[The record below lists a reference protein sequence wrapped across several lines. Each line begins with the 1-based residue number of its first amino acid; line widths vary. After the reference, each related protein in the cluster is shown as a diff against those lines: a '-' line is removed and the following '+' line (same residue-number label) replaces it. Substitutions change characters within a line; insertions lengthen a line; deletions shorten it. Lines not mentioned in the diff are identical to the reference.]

1 MDEIKDVQAFQGH
14 PDSLDDTMRPLF
26 QKTHQTIYKVTRD
39 IENRFHF
46 NTAIS
51 AVMELFN
58 TISGIAMQ
66 KDNSSHLAVMRLA
79 IESLALLLAPIAPHF
94 AEELWAALGH
104 KSSVLLSPWPQYR
117 EDALIK
123 DEVLIVIQVNG
134 KLRSRF
140 QVATGTD
147 EETIKEMAL
156 SDERIQKFI
165 DGQRVKKVIA
175 LKNKLVNIVV

>member
-1 MDEIKDVQAFQGH
+1 MINLRNLILISIVALLASCEG
-14 PDSLDDTMRPLF
+14 DDTPLLYDS
-26 QKTHQTIYKVTRD
+26 IG
-39 IENRFHF
+39 
-46 NTAIS
+46 S
-51 AVMELFN
+51 
-58 TISGIAMQ
+58 
-66 KDNSSHLAVMRLA
+66 
-79 IESLALLLAPIAPHF
+79 
-94 AEELWAALGH
+94 
-104 KSSVLLSPWPQYR
+104 
-117 EDALIK
+117 K

-165 DGQRVKKVIA
+165 DGQRVRKVIA

>member
-1 MDEIKDVQAFQGH
+1 
-14 PDSLDDTMRPLF
+14 
-26 QKTHQTIYKVTRD
+26 
-39 IENRFHF
+39 
-46 NTAIS
+46 
-51 AVMELFN
+51 
-58 TISGIAMQ
+58 
-66 KDNSSHLAVMRLA
+66 
-79 IESLALLLAPIAPHF
+79 
-94 AEELWAALGH
+94 
-104 KSSVLLSPWPQYR
+104 
-117 EDALIK
+117 
-123 DEVLIVIQVNG
+123 VIQVNG